1 MFMGVHLGGVFVNYR
16 TGDGEFAATLI
27 TRVLSARFGAE
38 HVFLASR
45 SIRPGEDFAH
55 KIMER
60 LRQSD
65 VLLAIVGSRW
75 QFITDRQRRREETAP
90 DDWVHREIAEAF
102 RHGLRVIPVFL
113 DHAHALVESELP
125 ADIAPLARCQFL
137 RLSHRNDTRDLAR
150 LVDELGDLVPDLLL
164 HRVFTTPP
172 PRSRNSE
179 PSAWLRPEYRI
190 VPFAGRETELA
201 GLTAWLR
208 APRPVSA
215 HLVTGPAGL
224 GKTRLAQLLCQEMA
238 GDGWTT
244 GTVRDNATIADLTG
258 LGALDRP
265 LLVVVD
271 HAETRFEEIH
281 ALAAALLARDPTAP
295 PARLLLLNREPGEW
309 LHRLRTHT
317 DDRVSGLFRTA
328 GELELGP
335 PAPAEAQ
342 RRAEFHRAS
351 RAFADFV
358 DLPAPDLT
366 PPQDLTHARYASPRI
381 IHATAL
387 IALLEEHTGTPTVP
401 APDAELH
408 RTARPEC
415 PYRGLRTF
423 QEQDARFFW
432 GRDRQV
438 RGLVALLEQHTMV
451 AVTGPSG
458 SGKSS
463 LVRAGLLPS
472 LREQDI
478 AVTVLRPVE
487 GADPFELLVAATA
500 PLTGGASRGVAQ
512 LADALVD
519 AAGHWVLVVDQF
531 EDLVAADPVAAD
543 ELLDRVAALLRAA
556 PPRPGGTPALRAVFT
571 ALAAPVPHMLALPR
585 MGPAELRAALV
596 GPADLVSFEPGLVD
610 RIIADAADVP
620 GQLPVVEFAL
630 TRLWETA
637 QGGTLTHRAYD
648 EQGGLAGPL
657 AAYAEE
663 VCARHLSP
671 EDLAVAERLLVQ
683 LARPDEDGT
692 FTLTPVNLG
701 QLDAAARDMAR
712 TFARHHLVV
721 LRAGADEP
729 ATVVLAHE
737 ALVQRW
743 PRLRE
748 WLVAVQD
755 FRSWQEQ
762 LRSALRQWQRS
773 GRDSGTLLRGTP
785 LSTAEEWLASHPPRL
800 TGDEQDYIR
809 ASRRHERRGVRRWR
823 SVTALAVV
831 LALAATTLAVVAATR
846 NRELTDQLRRAAA
859 VSLGQEAQ
867 RRAETDP
874 LTALQLAQSAW
885 HQDGTAP
892 EAYAA
897 LLQQYLRY
905 AAVREI
911 RPEFWSGPVHAVA
924 TTEDGRVTA
933 VAEDDGT
940 ITVWTGLLGPA
951 PERWFVATVPRPR
964 GLLVSPDGR
973 WLAVAGE
980 RGGITLWNID
990 ERSGPLPLRP
1000 EDDAVVADYAVRS
1013 ARFSPDG
1020 QVLVL
1025 TLQHSSYAA
1034 APGAPTLVEVWDVPL
1049 RRPVASDV
1057 VPGPAVADVFVRRVE
1072 PGGGLAWFSHH
1083 RADGT
1088 RRTVLQDLATGA
1100 VVRETP
1106 ASHVTPGG
1114 VFVSCG
1120 PRLTVLDP
1128 ATGAARRSAAVLDCP
1143 EPDTGGLTDLSGR
1156 YALTGSRSTED
1167 SLQRLNLVDLDTGRS
1182 YLVDTPTDPRRHQMN
1197 DLTGY
1202 RTETVLAIPG
1212 PSGTDPPTVY
1222 VFANGTLLR
1231 TADPRPVDD
1240 ATMVITARDVVAT
1253 ALSPGGRVLVALT
1266 TTGRGDEVGVTAV
1279 DVTTGRRVEGTV
1291 DSTLDLGAHPRVAFS
1306 DDGRY
1311 LLAAGD
1317 SVMMTTL
1324 LASDLT
1330 TVRTFYA
1337 GDYGYPSPNMNT
1349 SVVPLPGDKVAVL
1362 HNAQVSTWRISTGEQ
1377 LEATIFREFGL
1388 ITGDGRDAGQPTAIR
1403 WPVHPDQLLIP
1414 TTTTVE
1420 LWDLA
1425 PVHLVRE
1432 FPSGSGTA
1440 VPTVLADPA
1449 RQRVAVHHRDFERL
1463 ELWYPEQENPRYQP
1477 MPVPDDQSPV
1487 AFTPDG
1493 KVVTASD
1500 EDDDSGGLHIWDP
1513 DVGARITSFRV
1524 PGAPTG
1530 WAAHEETL
1538 VGATRYGPQAVDMRP
1553 RHWIEHLCR
1562 LHHRDYTAEE
1572 RALLP
1577 TGAAD
1582 GAPCPAAR

>member
-1 MFMGVHLGGVFVNYR
+1 MGGVFVNYR

-45 SIRPGEDFAH
+45 SIRPGEDFVD

-65 VLLAIVGSRW
+65 VLLAIIGSRW
-75 QFITDRQRRREETAP
+75 QYITERQRRREETAP

-113 DHAHALVESELP
+113 DHALALVESELP
-125 ADIAPLARCQFL
+125 ADIAPLARCQFV

-164 HRVFTTPP
+164 HRVFTTPRP
-172 PRSRNSE
+172 CSRNSE
-179 PSAWLRPEYRI
+179 PSAWLRPECRI
-190 VPFAGRETELA
+190 VPFAGRDTELT

-208 APRPVSA
+208 VPRPVSA
-215 HLVTGPAGL
+215 HVVTGSAGL
-224 GKTRLAQLLCQEMA
+224 GKTRLAQQLCQEMA

-244 GTVRDNATIADLTG
+244 GTVRDNVTIADLTA

-271 HAETRFEEIH
+271 HAETRFEEIR
-281 ALAAALLARDPTAP
+281 ALADAFLARDPTAP
-295 PARLLLLNREPGEW
+295 PARLLLLDREPGEW
-309 LHRLRTHT
+309 LHHLRTHT
-317 DDRVSGLFRTA
+317 DGHVSGLFRTA
-328 GELELGP
+328 GELDLGP
-335 PAPAEAQ
+335 AAPAKEQ
-342 RRAEFHRAS
+342 RRAEFHRA
-351 RAFADFV
+351 AHAYADFAG
-358 DLPAPDLT
+358 LPVPDLT
-366 PPQDLTHARYASPRI
+366 PPQDLTHARYASTRVL
-381 IHATAL
+381 HATAL
-387 IALLEEHTGTPTVP
+387 ITLLEQHTGTHP

-408 RTARPEC
+408 RTARPEN

-438 RGLVALLEQHTMV
+438 RGLAALLEQHTMV

-500 PLTGGASRGVAQ
+500 PLTDGESRGVAQ
-512 LADALVD
+512 LADAIVD

-571 ALAAPVPHMLALPR
+571 ALVASVPHTVALPR
-585 MGPAELRAALV
+585 LGPAELRAAV
-596 GPADLVSFEPGLVD
+596 GGPADLVSFEPGLVD
-610 RIIADAADVP
+610 RIIADAVDVP
-620 GQLPVVEFAL
+620 GQLPVVELAL
-630 TRLWETA
+630 TRLWETV

-648 EQGGLAGPL
+648 EQFGLAGPL
-657 AAYAEE
+657 AGYAED

-671 EDLAVAERLLVQ
+671 AELAVAERLLVQ
-683 LARPDEDGT
+683 LARPDEDGA
-692 FTLTPVNLG
+692 FTLTPVRLD
-701 QLDAAARDMAR
+701 QLDAASGDMAR
-712 TFARHHLVV
+712 TLAGHHLVV
-721 LRAGADEP
+721 LRTGADEP
-729 ATVVLAHE
+729 VTVVLAHE

-748 WLVAVQD
+748 WLVAVQE

-762 LRSALRQWQRS
+762 LRSELRQWQRS
-773 GRDSGTLLRGTP
+773 GRDSGALLRGTP
-785 LSTAEEWLASHPPRL
+785 LSAAEEWLASHPPRL
-800 TGDEQDYIR
+800 TDEERDYIT

-823 SVTALAVV
+823 SVTVLVGV

-846 NRELTDQLRRAAA
+846 NRELTDQLRHAAA
-859 VSLGQEAQ
+859 VALGQEAQ

-911 RPEFWSGPVHAVA
+911 HPGFWSGPVRAVA
-924 TTEDGRVTA
+924 TTGDGKVTA
-933 VAEDDGT
+933 VAEEDGT
-940 ITVWTGLLGPA
+940 VTVWTGLFGPA
-951 PERWFVATVPRPR
+951 PERWFVAAPGRPR

-973 WLAVAGE
+973 WLAVASE
-980 RGGITLWNID
+980 RGGVTLWNID
-990 ERSGPLPLRP
+990 ERSGPLPLRA
-1000 EDDAVVADYAVRS
+1000 EDDSAVATYAARS

-1025 TLQHSSYAA
+1025 TLRKPDA
-1034 APGAPTLVEVWDVPL
+1034 APLVEVWDVPL
-1049 RRPVASDV
+1049 RSPVASGV
-1057 VPGPAVADVFVRRVE
+1057 VPDQAAADVFVRRVE
-1072 PGGGLAWFSHH
+1072 PGGRRAWFSHH

-1106 ASHVTPGG
+1106 ASHVTADG

-1120 PRLTVLDP
+1120 PRLTVFDA
-1128 ATGAARRSAAVLDCP
+1128 ATGAARRGAAVLDCP
-1143 EPDTGGLTDLSGR
+1143 EPDVGGLTDLSGR

-1167 SLQRLNLVDLDTGRS
+1167 SLRRLNLVDLDTGRS
-1182 YLVDTPTDPRRHQMN
+1182 YLVDTPPEPRRHQVN
-1197 DLTGY
+1197 GLTGH
-1202 RTETVLAIPG
+1202 RTETVLVLPG
-1212 PSGTDPPTVY
+1212 PTDADPPAVY
-1222 VFANGTLLR
+1222 VFADGTLLR

-1240 ATMVITARDVVAT
+1240 ATMATVAREVVAT
-1253 ALSPGGRVLVALT
+1253 ALGPGGRVLVTLT
-1266 TTGRGDEVGVTAV
+1266 TTGRGDEVAVSAV
-1279 DVTTGRRVEGTV
+1279 DVRTGRRVEDTA
-1291 DSTLDLGAHPRVAFS
+1291 DSTLDLGANPRIVFS
-1306 DDGRY
+1306 ADGRY

-1317 SVMMTTL
+1317 SAMMTTL
-1324 LASDLT
+1324 LATDLT
-1330 TVRTFYA
+1330 VVRTFYV
-1337 GDYGYPSPNMNT
+1337 GDDESLGPNQNT
-1349 SVVPLPGDKVAVL
+1349 SVVPLAGDTVATL
-1362 HNAQVSTWRISTGEQ
+1362 HNGRMATWRISTGEQ
-1377 LEATIFREFGL
+1377 LAATIFREFGVV
-1388 ITGDGRDAGQPTAIR
+1388 TGDGDDTGQRSAAIS
-1403 WPVHPDQLLIP
+1403 WPVHPGRLLVA
-1414 TTTTVE
+1414 TTTAVE
-1420 LWDLA
+1420 LWDLGHA
-1425 PVHLVRE
+1425 HFVRE
-1432 FPSGSGTA
+1432 FPGGSGVA
-1440 VPTVLADPA
+1440 APAILADPP
-1449 RQRVAVHHRDFERL
+1449 RRRVAVHHQDLERL
-1463 ELWYPEQENPRYQP
+1463 ELWYPEQENQRYQP

-1487 AFTPDG
+1487 AFTSDG
-1493 KVVTASD
+1493 KVVTAAG
-1500 EDDDSGGLHIWDP
+1500 EDGGSGGLHVWDP
-1513 DVGARITSFRV
+1513 EVGARIAGFRV

-1530 WAAHEETL
+1530 WRAHGDTL

-1562 LHHRDYTAEE
+1562 LSDRDYTAAE

-1577 TGAAD
+1577 TGAD
-1582 GAPCPAAR
+1582 PGAPCQGIR